1 VLVSSLFALTPL
13 DPLTYAV
20 VLLGLILAALA
31 ASYIPAL
38 RAMKVDPLE
47 ALRSE

>member
-1 VLVSSLFALTPL
+1 LIAA
-13 DPLTYAV
+13 AV
-20 VLLGLILAALA
+20 A

-47 ALRSE
+47 ALRPE